1 MPTYL
6 VTNPSCLKQNQRR
19 PQEPKRHTPQK
30 SNKKTFSVP
39 LRVACTC
46 SLAKPGKTRGF
57 GNRYIMA
64 ILGRKYRN
72 IMAKYRKYGIS
83 IAIAYGRYPTR

>member
-1 MPTYL
+1 MLET
-6 VTNPSCLKQNQRR
+6 K
-19 PQEPKRHTPQK
+19 PKKTTRAQKTPPQK
-30 SNKKTFSVP
+30 KKKKAISCAPARCMYMHF
-39 LRVACTC
+39 
-46 SLAKPGKTRGF
+46 GKTRGF

-83 IAIAYGRYPTR
+83 VAIAYGRYPTR

>member
-1 MPTYL
+1 MYM
-6 VTNPSCLKQNQRR
+6 
-19 PQEPKRHTPQK
+19 H
-30 SNKKTFSVP
+30 F
-39 LRVACTC
+39 
-46 SLAKPGKTRGF
+46 GKTRGF

-83 IAIAYGRYPTR
+83 VAIAYGRYPTR